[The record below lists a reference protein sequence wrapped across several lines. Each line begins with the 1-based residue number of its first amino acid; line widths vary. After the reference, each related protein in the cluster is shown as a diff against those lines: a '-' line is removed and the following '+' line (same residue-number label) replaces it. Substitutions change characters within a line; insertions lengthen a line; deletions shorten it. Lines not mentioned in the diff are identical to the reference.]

1 MTNTA
6 ENNKRIAKNTLLLYF
21 RMLLTMVVSLY
32 TSRIVLSTLGINDF
46 GIYNVVGGFV
56 TMFAVISGAMTTATQ
71 RFISFEIGKKEKGN
85 ITTLFS
91 TAVIIHLI
99 LGGIILFL
107 AETIGLYFL
116 NNYMNFPED
125 RYIAANWVYQF
136 SILTFIINVIS
147 VPYNAAIVA
156 YEHMKAFAYVS
167 IIEVTL
173 KLLIVYLLII
183 SPIDKLIFYSLLLA
197 ITAITIRF
205 IYGWYCSKHFKECRT
220 TWIFN
225 HEYGKNMFAF
235 VGWNLI
241 GSIAGIAKE
250 QGINV
255 VLNIFF
261 GAAINA
267 ARGIAYQVN
276 GALNSF
282 VSNFQLA
289 MNPQIVKSFSVG
301 DFSKMH
307 SFIYLGSKI
316 SFFILYYVQKIY
328 GRSEYFGVFTQYT
341 HCEYTRY
348 SVLFF
353 QFYLYIVFICKY
365 ILFYCSTIQT
375 RCIFISQDT
384 ISYEKQKKP
393 RSNKLQNFSF
403 IVFCCCKG
411 IL

>member
-183 SPIDKLIFYSLLLA
+183 SPIALLG
-197 ITAITIRF
+197 T
-205 IYGWYCSKHFKECRT
+205 
-220 TWIFN
+220 
-225 HEYGKNMFAF
+225 
-235 VGWNLI
+235 
-241 GSIAGIAKE
+241 
-250 QGINV
+250 
-255 VLNIFF
+255 
-261 GAAINA
+261 
-267 ARGIAYQVN
+267 
-276 GALNSF
+276 
-282 VSNFQLA
+282 
-289 MNPQIVKSFSVG
+289 
-301 DFSKMH
+301 
-307 SFIYLGSKI
+307 
-316 SFFILYYVQKIY
+316 
-328 GRSEYFGVFTQYT
+328 
-341 HCEYTRY
+341 
-348 SVLFF
+348 
-353 QFYLYIVFICKY
+353 
-365 ILFYCSTIQT
+365 
-375 RCIFISQDT
+375 
-384 ISYEKQKKP
+384 
-393 RSNKLQNFSF
+393 
-403 IVFCCCKG
+403 
-411 IL
+411 